1 MRGKAAK
8 QIWDVWGIK
17 AELGRRGFTFKAM
30 AKESGFS
37 ASSLYAA
44 LAKPSTNVN
53 AYIAAK
59 LGVPLHELWPDWF
72 DEDIGLIPAKMR
84 GKLSRRRPDSA
95 SHESRPEEQAA

>member
-8 QIWDVWGIK
+8 QNWDVWGIK
-17 AELGRRGFTFKAM
+17 AELGRRGITFKAM

-53 AYIAAK
+53 TYIAVK
-59 LGVPLHELWPDWF
+59 LGVPLHVLWPDWF
-72 DEDIGLIPAKMR
+72 DEDVGLIPAKMR
-84 GKLSRRRPDSA
+84 GKPSRQRADSA
-95 SHESRPEEQAA
+95 SHESQPEGQAA